1 MPDLLTV
8 PEAMAV
14 VRISRAK
21 LYDPI
26 RSGALMAISIGRC
39 RRIPRTAL
47 TGYIARL
54 LGKSPGV
61 EYATAPRSG
70 LDH

>member
-14 VRISRAK
+14 VRISRAR

-26 RSGALMAISIGRC
+26 RPVR
-39 RRIPRTAL
+39 
-47 TGYIARL
+47 
-54 LGKSPGV
+54 
-61 EYATAPRSG
+61 
-70 LDH
+70 

>member
-26 RSGALMAISIGRC
+26 RSGALMAISIGHPPALV
-39 RRIPRTAL
+39 PRQGPVAL
-47 TGYIARL
+47 
-54 LGKSPGV
+54 
-61 EYATAPRSG
+61 
-70 LDH
+70 